1 MKVTLIVVPPGG
13 GEAEYTLDFEL
24 PAVPREGEYIT
35 VARDD
40 ALADPK
46 PDPQDGSIGIYE
58 CFYVRRAWWD
68 LRYPSSAPYAKG
80 EGQGPVGSAYMIAVE
95 AETAR
100 GPHMTG
106 SHRRSC
112 ETYERRGLPVRTFD
126 NSAY

>member
-13 GEAEYTLDFEL
+13 GEADYNLEFNLT
-24 PAVPREGEYIT
+24 AVPREGEYVT

-46 PDPQDGSIGIYE
+46 PDPHDGGIGIYE
-58 CFYVRRAWWD
+58 CFFVRRVWWD
-68 LRYPSSAPYAKG
+68 LRYPSSAPFG
-80 EGQGPVGSAYMIAVE
+80 RTGDIGSAHMIAVE

-100 GPHMTG
+100 GPHMTS

-112 ETYERRGLPVRTFD
+112 EAYEARGLPVRTFD